1 MNNLWKEFFICMY
14 NYKYIYAYIS
24 YFFIFIKKET
34 PVSKK
39 V

>member
-1 MNNLWKEFFICMY
+1 MNNLWNEFFICMY
-14 NYKYIYAYIS
+14 NYKYIS